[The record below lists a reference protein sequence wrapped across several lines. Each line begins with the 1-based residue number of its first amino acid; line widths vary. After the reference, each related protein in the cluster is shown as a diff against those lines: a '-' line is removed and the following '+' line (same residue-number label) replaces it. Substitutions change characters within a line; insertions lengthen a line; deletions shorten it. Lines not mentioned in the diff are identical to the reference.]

1 MPSEPQQPLLSQFDK
16 NVGLGGDVTVTVGA
30 RRSGIAICA
39 GFDGNW
45 IGSRYIRGA
54 PLRAG
59 AGAGADAADEDIAAG
74 SATTGACALAKDPT
88 SKRKKHAMTIQ
99 IRMARTSIYN
109 HSKSVEVTGLKN
121 RCFPPSVPAKD

>member
-16 NVGLGGDVTVTVGA
+16 NVGLGGDVTVVVGA

-39 GFDGNW
+39 GFDGNR

-54 PLRAG
+54 PRRT
-59 AGAGADAADEDIAAG
+59 GADAAEEDAEEDAAAG

-88 SKRKKHAMTIQ
+88 SKRKNHATTIQ
-99 IRMARTSIYN
+99 IRMART
-109 HSKSVEVTGLKN
+109 
-121 RCFPPSVPAKD
+121 PM

>member
-16 NVGLGGDVTVTVGA
+16 NVGLGGNVIVGA

-54 PLRAG
+54 PLRT
-59 AGAGADAADEDIAAG
+59 GADAAEEDAEEDAAAG

-88 SKRKKHAMTIQ
+88 SKRKNHATTIQ
-99 IRMARTSIYN
+99 IRMART
-109 HSKSVEVTGLKN
+109 
-121 RCFPPSVPAKD
+121 PM